1 MAFQLHPLLSDP
13 HAVLIYRA
21 PVSAEPTWEEFRR
34 VAYEALTVMQVVLSG
49 EKVVIKPNVTS
60 GEYFANPDSG
70 ITTHPAFVGGIVE
83 YVRDH
88 GARRGG
94 IYIVED
100 PRDSDDYNPRHWKG
114 TGYLEV
120 AEETGA
126 KIRCPISYTCVKKA
140 VPRPLVHPVR
150 NVSRLAVAP
159 DAVLI
164 NVPKM
169 KTHNLAITTLCLK
182 NLMGLDDVWDRHYC
196 AQAWKEL
203 PPERVHDDRPKKEWM
218 DEALHER
225 WQEGLARRLA
235 DLAQVI
241 QPHLNM
247 VEGVVGRDGTGFNRG
262 RNFPLGMVIAGIN
275 MVAVDSVTSYL
286 MGFDP
291 QRLVYLRTAAEIGL
305 GCNDLS
311 QLRIYTV
318 ADKTI
323 VPCEDLDSVRA
334 KPPFRV
340 IRDIMGE
347 EVEAW
352 DAV

>member
-1 MAFQLHPLLSDP
+1 MGG
-13 HAVLIYRA
+13 
-21 PVSAEPTWEEFRR
+21 VSARSIR
-34 VAYEALTVMQVVLSG
+34 SIDCHQVSLAG

-60 GEYFANPDSG
+60 GEHFANPETG

-83 YVRDH
+83 YVREQ

-94 IYIVED
+94 IYVVED
-100 PRDSDDYNPRHWKG
+100 PRDSDDYNLRHWKG
-114 TGYLEV
+114 TGYLEM
-120 AEETGA
+120 AEATGA
-126 KIRCPISYTCVKKA
+126 KPRCPISYTCVEKT
-140 VPRPLVHPVR
+140 VPCPLVHPVR

-169 KTHNLAITTLCLK
+169 KTHNLTITSLCLK

-203 PPERVHDDRPKKEWM
+203 PPERVRDEQSKRKWM

-225 WQEGLARRLA
+225 WQEGLTRRLA

-241 QPHLNM
+241 QPLLNM
-247 VEGVVGRDGTGFNRG
+247 VEGVVGRDGTGFHRG
-262 RNFPLGMVIAGIN
+262 RNFLLGMVVAGVN
-275 MVAVDSVTSYL
+275 MVAVDSATSYL

-291 QRLVYLRTAAEIGL
+291 QRLIYLRVAAELNL

-311 QLRIYTV
+311 QLRLYTV
-318 ADKTI
+318 VDGAI
-323 VPCEDLDSVRA
+323 VPYEDVERMKA
-334 KPPFRV
+334 QPPFRV
-340 IRDIMGE
+340 IRDIVGE
-347 EVEAW
+347 EIW
-352 DAV
+352 DVV